1 MPKWV
6 LNPSQCDEEFQFFA
20 HELESL
26 VERLHGSPSLEDRT
40 KLLRRMK
47 VLIVEIDML
56 ILSTLKRDR
65 QDLQT
70 RPRPADRSCILR
82 IFLSQS

>member
-6 LNPSQCDEEFQFFA
+6 LNPSQCDKEFQFFA

-26 VERLHGSPSLEDRT
+26 VERLHESPSLGDRT
-40 KLLRRMK
+40 RLLRRMK

-65 QDLQT
+65 QDA
-70 RPRPADRSCILR
+70 PNSSSPG
-82 IFLSQS
+82 